1 MDCLEFLRTRIA
13 KKEFP
18 TYVYGY
24 PSKRAYRAFPQPVRI
39 TDVVEQAG
47 RFNQINIYMHI
58 PFCRYR
64 CTYCTLF
71 LTTRQKPAT
80 VESYVAR
87 LVEHIARYGEYFG
100 DRDVVSIY
108 FGGGTPTLLTQHQFG
123 DLFAALDA
131 AFPKRSRECEITVE
145 SAPGTFDNNFLD
157 CVKALGVNR
166 MSMGIQS
173 MVADELAHSGRSYSV
188 ETAEAGI
195 EALMQRFS
203 HVNLDL
209 IYGLRGQTRDS
220 WIFSLGRALDYEP
233 QTLSFYPVVVRPMT
247 NIMTSKAR
255 NPELFFSEEVKYEV
269 YDQNVALM
277 ASRGYRQESFTRFT
291 KIAGDRA
298 YRQEN
303 SDFQGTPLLG
313 LGAGAR
319 SYFGPYHYGTDYAVD
334 SSAASSI
341 INAFSARSFD
351 PEAIA
356 SHGIKLTPDDLA
368 RRYVLLGL
376 TLSSLS
382 RMNYAAVF
390 GRELAADF
398 SKELKALECLQL
410 VDLADGDT
418 YHLTHAGF
426 KYSSIVA
433 RMFYS
438 STMVALEEQYQAA

>member
-1 MDCLEFLRTRIA
+1 MDCVDFLRTNIA
-13 KKEFP
+13 KKQLP

-24 PSKRAYRAFPQPVRI
+24 PSKRAYRAFPQPLRI
-39 TDVVEQAG
+39 TDVVEQA
-47 RFNQINIYMHI
+47 RRSKQINIYIHI

-71 LTTRQKPAT
+71 LTTRQTAAT
-80 VESYVAR
+80 RESYVVR
-87 LVEHIARYGEYFG
+87 LAEHIARYGEYFG
-100 DRDVVSIY
+100 DREVVSIY
-108 FGGGTPTLLTQHQFG
+108 FGGGTPTLLTQHQFS
-123 DLFAALDA
+123 DLFTALDA
-131 AFPKRSRECEITVE
+131 AFPKRSRKCEITVE
-145 SAPGTFDNNFLD
+145 SAPDSFDNDLLE
-157 CVKALGVNR
+157 CLKGHGVNR

-173 MVADELAHSGRSYSV
+173 MVARELAHTGRPYSI

-195 EALMQRFS
+195 KALTECFS

-220 WIFSLGRALDYEP
+220 WNFSLGRALDYEP
-233 QTLSFYPVVVRPMT
+233 QTVSLYPVVVRPMT
-247 NIMTSKAR
+247 NIMTSKAHD
-255 NPELFFSEEVKYEV
+255 PELFFSDAEKYEV

-277 ASRGYRQESFTRFT
+277 AAKGYRQESFTRFT
-291 KIAGDRA
+291 KIAGGQA

-303 SDFQGTPLLG
+303 SDFEGTPLLG

-319 SYFGPYHYGTDYAVD
+319 SYFGQYHYGSDYAVN
-334 SSAASSI
+334 SSVASSI

-376 TLSSLS
+376 TLSALS
-382 RMNYAAVF
+382 RKNYASVF
-390 GRELAADF
+390 GRELTADF
-398 SKELKALECLQL
+398 SEELKALECLQL

-418 YHLTHAGF
+418 YRLTHSGF
-426 KYSSIVA
+426 TYSSIVA

-438 STMVALEEQYQAA
+438 GTIVALEEQYQAA

>member
-1 MDCLEFLRTRIA
+1 M
-13 KKEFP
+13 P

-24 PSKRAYRAFPQPVRI
+24 PSKRTYRAFPQPLRI
-39 TDVVEQAG
+39 TDVVEQAS
-47 RFNQINIYMHI
+47 RSKQINIYIHI
-58 PFCRYR
+58 PFCSYR

-71 LTTRQKPAT
+71 LTTRQKPST
-80 VESYVAR
+80 RESYVAR

-100 DRDVVSIY
+100 DREVVSIY

-131 AFPKRSRECEITVE
+131 AFPKRSRKCEITVE
-145 SAPGTFDNNFLD
+145 SAPGTFDNNLLE
-157 CVKALGVNR
+157 CLKAVGVNR
-166 MSMGIQS
+166 MSMGVQS
-173 MVADELAHSGRSYSV
+173 MVAGELAHSGRPYSV

-195 EALMQRFS
+195 EALTERFS

-220 WIFSLGRALDYEP
+220 WMFSLGRALDYEP
-233 QTLSFYPVVVRPMT
+233 QTLSLYPVVVRPMT
-247 NIMTSKAR
+247 NIMTSKAH
-255 NPELFFSEEVKYEV
+255 NPELFFSEAEKYEV

-277 ASRGYRQESFTRFT
+277 ASKDYRQESFTRFT

-298 YRQEN
+298 YLQEN
-303 SDFQGTPLLG
+303 SDFEGTPLLG

-319 SYFGPYHYGTDYAVD
+319 SYFGQYHYGSDYAVD

-341 INAFSARSFD
+341 INDFSARPFD

-356 SHGIKLTPDDLA
+356 SHGIKLTPEDLA

-376 TLSSLS
+376 TLSALS
-382 RMNYAAVF
+382 RRSYASVF
-390 GRELAADF
+390 GRELAVDF
-398 SKELKALECLQL
+398 SQELKALECLQL

-418 YHLTHAGF
+418 YQLTHAGF
-426 KYSSIVA
+426 KYSSMVA
-433 RMFYS
+433 RVFYS
-438 STMVALEEQYQAA
+438 GTMVALEEQYRAA